1 MYNFRVHLAIY
12 PWLTRVLCSWTCA
25 PICEPV
31 LFVSAVHMNR
41 VHSERRRGMGHYRVG
56 PARGGGTPLLVH
68 VTWSCLALD
77 AKASVRTHL
86 PTTRSTERGR
96 EKSERE
102 REKGRRRKQD
112 RGREQRWGH
121 GEQRAA
127 RRRHRRGKAQPHRW
141 RSWAAGID
149 GDRLLARWWRDA
161 KQRAEGKAERE
172 RREGLAQRCGTAALG
187 VVEQGGE
194 EEAEGRGGV
203 EGQQRHCRS

>member
-1 MYNFRVHLAIY
+1 
-12 PWLTRVLCSWTCA
+12 
-25 PICEPV
+25 
-31 LFVSAVHMNR
+31 
-41 VHSERRRGMGHYRVG
+41 MGHYRVG

-77 AKASVRTHL
+77 AMASVRTHL

-102 REKGRRRKQD
+102 REKGGRRKQD

-121 GEQRAA
+121 EEQRAA

-149 GDRLLARWWRDA
+149 GARLLARWWRDA

-172 RREGLAQRCGTAALG
+172 RGEGLAQRRKAAALG
-187 VVEQGGE
+187 AVEQGGE
-194 EEAEGRGGV
+194 EEEAEGRGRV
-203 EGQQRHCRS
+203 EGRQRRPWCRQRLSQL